1 MLKEK
6 IESIKKNVFVYHI
19 IPFDSTGIYIAESKE
34 DAFASISKD
43 LWNDVDWNGLQNPSK
58 ENVENI
64 LEEMGLPVDIADKVL
79 EQPRKPINIFN
90 SVEIWTWEEYQEMQG
105 FNVSSRLLEFIS

>member
-34 DAFASISKD
+34 DAFASIRICGMMLTGTD
-43 LWNDVDWNGLQNPSK
+43 CR
-58 ENVENI
+58 I
-64 LEEMGLPVDIADKVL
+64 LPKKM
-79 EQPRKPINIFN
+79 
-90 SVEIWTWEEYQEMQG
+90 
-105 FNVSSRLLEFIS
+105 